1 MPAASESSSGKPIR
15 DKRGVEASA
24 SNAPS
29 GKRTVSRGLGGEVSA
44 APSIA
49 ALRGEVRPRI
59 LVINPGSTSTK
70 VALFLGPEKTAE
82 ASVEHGT
89 EDLAAFERL
98 LDQLFFREAVI
109 RRFLREKG
117 CVERN
122 LDAVVGRGGLLRPLE
137 GGVYTVGPDLLSDL
151 RSGRYGEHAS
161 NLGAPL
167 AREIADRS
175 DCPAFI
181 VDPVVVDELDDA
193 ARLSGHPDLPRRS
206 VFHALNQRSV
216 ARLTAR
222 RLGKAYEDCR
232 FIVVHMGGGIT
243 VGAHVG
249 GKVIDVN
256 NGLDGDGPFTP
267 ERSGTLPVGQ
277 VVSLCFHSG
286 KSESEIRRMIKGGGG
301 LVAYCGTNDL
311 RELIRRAEAET
322 AAAAESVAAEAE
334 SAETVKAVKGEEA
347 KEAGASPS
355 GCPEASSAGRIR
367 TVLSGTSID
376 IGRPPASVVF
386 EAMCRQ
392 IAQAVCA
399 HGATLEGRID
409 AIIFTGGMAYS
420 EALTDRLRALC
431 GWMAP
436 VEIVPGE
443 REMEALAEGALRIL
457 SGEEEA
463 KEYRK

>member
-24 SNAPS
+24 CNAPS
-29 GKRTVSRGLGGEVSA
+29 CKRTVSRGLGGEVSA

-70 VALFLGPEKTAE
+70 VAIFLGPEKTAE

-193 ARLSGHPDLPRRS
+193 ARLSGHPDLPRLS

-322 AAAAESVAAEAE
+322 AAA
-334 SAETVKAVKGEEA
+334 ETLTA

-355 GCPEASSAGRIR
+355 GCPEESSAGRIR
-367 TVLSGTSID
+367 TAASGASID

-420 EALTDRLRALC
+420 ETLTDRLRALC